1 MTEPALPRVA
11 ELARSVRMLAAIG
24 AALKLRTLADVD
36 AEMRD
41 RTERAAALALGVA
54 PSSLAEAELPQLRT
68 MIDMAFA
75 EGSELLRDPARGPGW
90 QVTDAEML
98 QTQGRA
104 SASVFD
110 RILELS
116 ETRPLLKRALS
127 GRFLDVG
134 TGVGAIALRAAQAC
148 PALAVHGIDI
158 WPPAVAALAE
168 RNVAASPLAARVRI
182 DLLDVADLPAVPSY
196 SLAWLP
202 TMFLQRAVVREA
214 IARIATAS
222 RPDAFL
228 VAGLY
233 TVPPDPF
240 LAEFAALRTLRSGGE
255 ITDSAEL
262 VAMLAREGFADIE
275 VDRGPVATF
284 VVARRNSL
292 PDADHPACL

>member
-1 MTEPALPRVA
+1 MTESALPRVA

-24 AALKLRTLADVD
+24 AALKLRTLVDVD

-41 RTERAAALALGVA
+41 RLERAAERALGIA
-54 PSSLAEAELPQLRT
+54 PSSLAEAELPQLQT
-68 MIDMAFA
+68 MIAMAFA
-75 EGSELLRDPARGPGW
+75 EGGELLRDPARGPGW
-90 QVTDAEML
+90 QVTDPEIL
-98 QTQGRA
+98 QAQGEA

-110 RILELS
+110 RILALS
-116 ETRPLLKRALS
+116 ETRPPLRQALS

-134 TGVGAIALRAAQAC
+134 TGVGAIALRAARAC
-148 PALAVHGIDI
+148 PTLEVHGIDI
-158 WPPAVAALAE
+158 WPPAIAIAE
-168 RNVAASPLAARVRI
+168 RNVAASPFAARIRI
-182 DLLDVADLPAVPSY
+182 DLLDVAGLPATPRY

-214 IARIATAS
+214 IARIAAAS
-222 RPDAFL
+222 RPGAFL

-240 LAEFAALRTLRSGGE
+240 LAEFSALRTLRSGGE

-262 VAMLAREGFADIE
+262 AAMLAREGLGDIE
-275 VDRGPVATF
+275 VDHGPVATF
-284 VVARRNSL
+284 VVARTSSL

>member
-1 MTEPALPRVA
+1 MTEAALPRVA
-11 ELARSVRMLAAIG
+11 ELARSVRMLATIS
-24 AALKLRTLADVD
+24 AALKLRALVDVD

-41 RTERAAALALGVA
+41 RIERAAEHALGIA
-54 PSSLAEAELPQLRT
+54 PSSLAEAELPQLHT
-68 MIDMAFA
+68 MIGMAFA
-75 EGSELLRDPARGPGW
+75 ESGELLRDPARRPGW
-90 QVTDAEML
+90 QITDPEVL
-98 QTQGRA
+98 EVQGQA

-110 RILELS
+110 RILALS
-116 ETRPLLKRALS
+116 ETRPLLNRALS

-148 PALAVHGIDI
+148 PALEVHGIDI
-158 WPPAVAALAE
+158 WPPAVALAE
-168 RNVAASPLAARVRI
+168 RNVAASPFATRIRI
-182 DLLDVADLPAVPSY
+182 DRLDVIDLPAAPGY

-202 TMFLQRAVVREA
+202 TMFMKRAVVHEA
-214 IARIATAS
+214 IARIAAAS

-233 TVPPDPF
+233 TSPQDPF

-262 VAMLAREGFADIE
+262 VHMLGREGFGDIE

-284 VVARRNSL
+284 LVARNDSR
-292 PDADHPACL
+292 PDANHPAC

>member
-11 ELARSVRMLAAIG
+11 ELARSVRMLATIG
-24 AALKLRTLADVD
+24 GALKLRTLVDVD
-36 AEMRD
+36 AEMRG
-41 RTERAAALALGVA
+41 RIERAAERALGAA
-54 PSSLAEAELPQLRT
+54 PSSFAEVKLPQLQT

-90 QVTDAEML
+90 QITDPDIL
-98 QTQGRA
+98 QAQGRA

-110 RILELS
+110 RILALS
-116 ETRPLLKRALS
+116 ETRPLLRQALS

-134 TGVGAIALRAAQAC
+134 TGVGAIALRAAEAG
-148 PALAVHGIDI
+148 PTLEVLGIDI
-158 WPPAVAALAE
+158 WPPAVAIAK
-168 RNVAASPLAARVRI
+168 RNVAASPFAARIGI
-182 DLLDVADLPAVPSY
+182 DLLDVADLPATPRY

-202 TMFLQRAVVREA
+202 TMFLQRAVVRDA
-214 IARIATAS
+214 IARIAATS
-222 RPDAFL
+222 RPGAFL

-240 LAEFAALRTLRSGGE
+240 LAEFTALRTLRSGGE

-262 VAMLAREGFADIE
+262 AAMLEREGLGDIE
-275 VDRGPVATF
+275 VDRGPVVTF
-284 VVARRNSL
+284 VVARTSSL